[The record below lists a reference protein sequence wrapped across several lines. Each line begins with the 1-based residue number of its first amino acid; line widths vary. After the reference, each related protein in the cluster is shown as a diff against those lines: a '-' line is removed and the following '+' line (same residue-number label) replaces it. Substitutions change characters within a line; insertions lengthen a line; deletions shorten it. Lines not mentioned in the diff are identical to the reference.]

1 MHQPICVINRHV
13 LTFLRGDWH
22 ARQPNRI
29 LQPFLWTFLLLGFDL
44 VFFTIWCPRVVSV
57 GIAPVPPR
65 WKRKPRLSWALNLHA
80 SKARA
85 TLQEIRSA
93 LCNIL
98 QESSMDHL
106 AKYKEGNDTHDNAV
120 DQDYGWSWA
129 QHPFTRLF
137 GPSWAQH
144 PFTRL
149 FGRSW
154 AQHPFTRLF
163 GRSWAQHP
171 LTGWVV

>member
-44 VFFTIWCPRVVSV
+44 AFSQSGARGLFLLALLPS
-57 GIAPVPPR
+57 P

-120 DQDYGWSWA
+120 DQHY
-129 QHPFTRLF
+129 
-137 GPSWAQH
+137 
-144 PFTRL
+144 
-149 FGRSW
+149 
-154 AQHPFTRLF
+154 